1 MHTPAPLLP
10 FLFAATTAAQ
20 AVVLPAH
27 FTVVEGTG
35 SSTLPF
41 GFATLPVRYL
51 QVHDGVPATTMTSL
65 AFRHDT
71 SGALRAPFQLTVD
84 VYVST
89 AAAPAAATSAT
100 FDANHGADK
109 VHVVTSRTLTVP
121 GNDPAQLPGPFLLDL
136 SFDAG
141 VQFVFGGGSLC
152 WEVVVTANSSTSS
165 VPFDSVLTQGASP
178 SSPGMLGT
186 HAGIG
191 CLATGRTQPMALGPA
206 NSPVDWANGQ
216 ATLVVSASQLQ
227 ANGLVAWALGSNIV
241 SWAGV
246 PLPLSLP
253 TSLGAPSG
261 ECRLYTDPLVVTPA
275 VASAFGGAQL
285 QLVLPVSLALHGA
298 TVPTQVLGLD
308 AAANPL
314 GITSSNVVVQQLCAP
329 YAANLGVQRVYAV
342 GGTPAIGTVDA
353 NNPLIVRCQ

>member
-1 MHTPAPLLP
+1 MHTFAPFLP
-10 FLFAATTAAQ
+10 FVFAAASAAQ
-20 AVVLPAH
+20 AIVLPAH
-27 FTVVEGTG
+27 FATVEGTG

-51 QVHDGVPATTMTSL
+51 QVHDGVPATTLTSL

-71 SGALRAPFQLTVD
+71 SGAVRMPFQLTVD

-89 AAAPAAATSAT
+89 AAGASMATTAT

-109 VHVVTSRTLTVP
+109 LHVVTNRTLTVP
-121 GNDPAQLPGPFLLDL
+121 GNDPAQLPGAFLLDL

-141 VQFVFGGGSLC
+141 VQFAFGGGSLC
-152 WEVVVTANSSTSS
+152 WEVVVTANSATSS
-165 VPFDSVLTQGASP
+165 MPFDSVLTQGTTP
-178 SSPGMLGT
+178 TSPGMLGT
-186 HAGIG
+186 RTGLG
-191 CLATGRTQPMALGPA
+191 CLATGRTQPMALSPA
-206 NSPVDWANGQ
+206 NSPVDWAGGQ
-216 ATLVVSASQLQ
+216 ATLVVNASQLQ
-227 ANGLVAWALGSNIV
+227 ANGLVAWASGSNLT

-261 ECRLYTDPLVVTPA
+261 ECRLYTDPLVLTPA

-285 QLVLPVSLALHGA
+285 QLVLPVSVALHGA
-298 TVPTQVLGLD
+298 TVPTQLLGFD
-308 AAANPL
+308 PAANAL

-329 YAANLGVQRVYAV
+329 YATNLGVQRVYAV

-353 NNPLIVRCQ
+353 NNPLIVRLQ